1 MLILSKLNTQS
12 LVDLKVMSMLIL
24 IYLICFAATLGA
36 AFAFMWRSMDLVFKE
51 IDKPTRKIH
60 PELKDVKSGEE
71 LLVFKVEDD

>member
-1 MLILSKLNTQS
+1 
-12 LVDLKVMSMLIL
+12 MSILIL

-36 AFAFMWRSMDLVFKE
+36 AFAFMWRSMDLAFKE

-60 PELKDVKSGEE
+60 PELEDVKPGEE

>member
-1 MLILSKLNTQS
+1 
-12 LVDLKVMSMLIL
+12 MLIL